1 MGMSNI
7 RVQEY
12 GAFSYWPRT
21 MKQAEEIAEQ
31 VMQRN
36 GCGNIQERQ
45 SDGTW
50 KLVGRFERYTGII
63 PA

>member
-1 MGMSNI
+1 MSDI

-12 GAFSYWPRT
+12 GVCSYWPST
-21 MKQAEEIAEQ
+21 MQRAEGMVKQI
-31 VMQRN
+31 MQRN

-50 KLVGRFERYTGII
+50 KLTRRFDGIWELSH
-63 PA
+63 PAK

>member
-1 MGMSNI
+1 MNIKNI

-12 GAFSYWPRT
+12 GVCSYWPST
-21 MKQAEEIAEQ
+21 MKQAEEIAKQ

-45 SDGTW
+45 SNGTW
-50 KLVGRFERYTGII
+50 KITGRFELHTGII